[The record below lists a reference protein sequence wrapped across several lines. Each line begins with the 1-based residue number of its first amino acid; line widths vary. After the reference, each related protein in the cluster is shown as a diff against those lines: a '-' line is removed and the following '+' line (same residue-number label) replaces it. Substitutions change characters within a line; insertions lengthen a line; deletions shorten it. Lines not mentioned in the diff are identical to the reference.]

1 MRYDAKSGITI
12 MLVDSNE
19 KFLQH
24 FLQFLKSKLP
34 YNFIVEKNGTQAIVT
49 AEKTPVQLFL
59 MEAKLS
65 KQVSGFETLELI
77 KSNDKLKNTPVIF
90 VSSLRDPESFNKAK
104 ALGVDAYLH
113 KPIDKRKV
121 FDYVVGYIKK
131 TVKFKILYVDSD
143 SKLFPRV
150 ENIAKHLLPYP
161 VEVVTADSAM
171 DAMAIIDT
179 QEINLLICGNDM
191 PVVTGVRML
200 EMLRDQ
206 NKLDDLGVIFLPS
219 DDLSTTERYSLAG
232 LEIEH
237 YAEKPFKDANEFID
251 TIMAA
256 LNVTAIPAY
265 NDFVLE

>member
-34 YNFIVEKNGTQAIVT
+34 YNFIVETNGAQALVT
-49 AEKTPVQLFL
+49 AEKTPVHLFL

-65 KQVSGFETLELI
+65 KQISGFETLELI
-77 KSNDKLKNTPVIF
+77 KSNEKFSSTPVIF

-121 FDYVVGYIKK
+121 FDYVVSYIKK
-131 TVKFKILYVDSD
+131 TVK
-143 SKLFPRV
+143 LFPRV
-150 ENIAKHLLPYP
+150 ESIAKNFLPYP
-161 VEVVTADSAM
+161 VEVLTADSAM
-171 DAMAIIDT
+171 DAMSIIDA
-179 QEINLLICGNDM
+179 QEINLLICANDM
-191 PVVTGVRML
+191 PVITGVRML
-200 EMLRDQ
+200 EMLKEQ
-206 NKLDDLGVIFLPS
+206 GKLDNLGVIFIPS
-219 DDLSTTERYSLAG
+219 EELSTAERYSLAG

-237 YAEKPFKDANEFID
+237 YAEKPFKDQNEFVD
-251 TIMAA
+251 TMMTA
-256 LNVTAIPAY
+256 LNITAIPAF

>member
-34 YNFIVEKNGTQAIVT
+34 YNFIVETNGAQALVT
-49 AEKTPVQLFL
+49 AEKTPVHLFL

-65 KQVSGFETLELI
+65 KQISGFETLELI
-77 KSNDKLKNTPVIF
+77 KSNEKFSNTPVIF

-121 FDYVVGYIKK
+121 FDYVVSYIKK
-131 TVKFKILYVDSD
+131 TVKFKILYADSD
-143 SKLFPRV
+143 TSLFPRV
-150 ENIAKHLLPYP
+150 ESIAKNFLPYQ
-161 VEVVTADSAM
+161 VEVLTAESAVE
-171 DAMAIIDT
+171 AMSIIDA
-179 QEINLLICGNDM
+179 QEINLLICANDM
-191 PVVTGVRML
+191 PVITGVRML
-200 EMLRDQ
+200 EMLKEQ
-206 NKLDDLGVIFLPS
+206 GKLDNLGVIFIPS
-219 DDLSTTERYSLAG
+219 EELSTAERYSLAG

-237 YAEKPFKDANEFID
+237 YAEKPFKDQNEFVD
-251 TIMAA
+251 TMMTA
-256 LNVTAIPAY
+256 LNITAIPAF